1 MPPLSS
7 STWRSM
13 ISAASVDGSRWRAC
27 ARRMSSCS
35 NSGVRSWTKIVSFS
49 GSCAGGMTGGSLY
62 QSDRKEPRFLQLVER
77 FLRACVVCWAGRR
90 FEVSVTTL
98 RKTRAIAV
106 QLPPQTIKRLDELAE
121 ASGMSRH
128 RYMILILERAVKAN
142 VTVCEQ
148 VAFSNEHL

>member
-1 MPPLSS
+1 VAFDDF
-7 STWRSM
+7 RSLGRRVTV
-13 ISAASVDGSRWRAC
+13 AGLRPEDEFLLQFRREVVDENCFFFRIV
-27 ARRMSSCS
+27 RRRHIW
-35 NSGVRSWTKIVSFS
+35 GY
-49 GSCAGGMTGGSLY
+49 LY
-62 QSDRKEPRFLQLVER
+62 QNDRKEPRFLQQVER
-77 FLRACVVCWAGRR
+77 FLRACVVCWAERR
-90 FEVSVTTL
+90 LNFSVSTL

-148 VAFSNEHL
+148 VAFSNDHP